1 MLDYIRQNK
10 QVSIGAAV
18 IFVFALVLIWL
29 VGIKTPAYTVAID
42 GKEKYTVKN
51 QGEVNKFIGEIE
63 TQLEKKSKNHLEL
76 NTKVE
81 FKRTFAS
88 RSSIIKSEQLKKELQ
103 KDLRF
108 LANGAAIEVNG
119 KIVACVKSKGI
130 ADKLLKDLKKEYA
143 QVDEKEKLVEVSFA
157 EDVKVIEK
165 KVDTKSIISEE
176 RARDLITI
184 GTDNPEKYIVKEGD
198 SLWLIARRNDMYVDD
213 ILKAN
218 RLETEKLSLD
228 QELILVKSK
237 PYINVLAKVEG
248 EKIEEIPFET
258 KVVVDK
264 NAPAR
269 VTVKQNG
276 QNGEKH
282 IVYVASKING
292 ITEEREIKEET
303 IIKEA
308 VTKVLVKGTQVT
320 QVASRGGGSGSLD
333 WPVYGTITQYYK
345 SGHSGLDIGG
355 RNGTPIR
362 AADSGYVTFAGYQ
375 GGYGRFIVVNHG
387 NGIVTRYAHC
397 SSLNASV
404 GQKVARGET
413 IAKLGSTGR
422 STGPHLHFEVLANG
436 SFRNPLNYLR

>member
-1 MLDYIRQNK
+1 MLDYVRQNK

-29 VGIKTPAYTVAID
+29 VGIKTPAYTVVID
-42 GKEKYTVKN
+42 GKEKYTIKN
-51 QGEVNKFIGEIE
+51 QGEVKKIIAEIE
-63 TQLEKKSKNHLEL
+63 KQSEKKTRSDLEL

-81 FKRTFAS
+81 YRRTFAS
-88 RSSIIKSEQLKKELQ
+88 RNSIMKSEQLRNELQ
-103 KDLRF
+103 KDVRF
-108 LANGAAIEVNG
+108 LANATAIQVNG
-119 KIVACVKSKGI
+119 KTIACVKSKAI
-130 ADKLLKDLKKEYA
+130 ADKLLEDLKKEYG
-143 QVDEKEKLVEVSFA
+143 QVDENEKLVEVSFA
-157 EDVKVIEK
+157 EAVKITEK
-165 KVDTKSIISEE
+165 KVDTKDIFSEE
-176 RARDLITI
+176 KAQDLITI
-184 GTDNPEKYIVKEGD
+184 GTDNPERYIVKEGD

-213 ILKAN
+213 ILKVN
-218 RLETEKLSLD
+218 RLQTDKLSLD

-264 NAPAR
+264 NSPTR
-269 VTVKQNG
+269 VRVKQAG

-308 VTKVLVKGTQVT
+308 VTKILVKGTQVT

-375 GGYGRFIVVNHG
+375 GNYGRFIVIDHG

-404 GQKVARGET
+404 GQKVARGAT
-413 IAKLGSTGR
+413 IAKMGSTGR
-422 STGPHLHFEVLANG
+422 SSGPHLHLEVLANG

>member
-1 MLDYIRQNK
+1 MLDYVRQNK

-29 VGIKTPAYTVAID
+29 VGIKTPAYTVVID
-42 GKEKYTVKN
+42 GKEKYTIKN
-51 QGEVNKFIGEIE
+51 QGEVKKIIAEIE
-63 TQLEKKSKNHLEL
+63 KQSEKKTRSDLEL

-81 FKRTFAS
+81 YRRTFAS
-88 RSSIIKSEQLKKELQ
+88 RNSIMKSEQLKNELQ
-103 KDLRF
+103 KDVRF
-108 LANGAAIEVNG
+108 LANATAIQVNG
-119 KIVACVKSKGI
+119 KTVACVKSKAI
-130 ADKLLKDLKKEYA
+130 ADKLLEDLKKEYG
-143 QVDEKEKLVEVSFA
+143 QVDENEKLVEVSFA
-157 EDVKVIEK
+157 EDVKITEK
-165 KVDTKSIISEE
+165 KVDTKDIISEE
-176 RARDLITI
+176 KARDLITI
-184 GTDNPEKYIVKEGD
+184 GTDNPERYIVKEGD

-213 ILKAN
+213 ILKVN
-218 RLETEKLSLD
+218 RLQTDKLSLD

-264 NAPAR
+264 NSPTR
-269 VTVKQNG
+269 VRVKQAG

-308 VTKVLVKGTQVT
+308 VTKILVKGTQVT

-375 GGYGRFIVVNHG
+375 GNYGRFIVIDHG

-404 GQKVARGET
+404 GQKVARGAT
-413 IAKLGSTGR
+413 IAKMGSTGR
-422 STGPHLHFEVLANG
+422 SSGPHLHFEVLANG